1 MPKPKNKQNI
11 ISFWC
16 FRTVIKSLTQEG
28 KKHANKSSLMANLL

>member
-11 ISFWC
+11 ISFRC
-16 FRTVIKSLTQEG
+16 FGTVIKSLTQEG